1 MDLGIGGQ
9 VAVVTGAG
17 RGIGKATALLF
28 AEEGAKVVVWDR
40 DEAPAR
46 EVAQKIEAVGG
57 EALALTGSVTSPSD
71 VESRTKAILG
81 RFGTI
86 HILVNNAGF
95 AHIGPITEVTD
106 AQWSS
111 VVDVHMTGAFNC
123 IRAMTP
129 PMMAQN
135 YGRIVN
141 ISSLSVLGAENMAP
155 YAAAKAGLVGLT
167 RALAVD
173 LGPYAI
179 TVNAIAPGYIRT
191 DRVKA
196 SPTFPRLDPLSRR
209 AQTLKREGMPEDV
222 ANAVLFFASNRSGF
236 VTGDLMYVTGGMYQL
251 W

>member
-17 RGIGKATALLF
+17 RGIGAATALLL
-28 AEEGAKVVVWDR
+28 AQEGAKVVVWDR
-40 DEAPAR
+40 DDGPAR
-46 EVAQKIEAVGG
+46 EITKAIEALGG
-57 EALALTGSVTSPSD
+57 EAMALTGSVSSRTD
-71 VESRTKAILG
+71 VETVTKLILA
-81 RFGTI
+81 RFGAI

-95 AHIGPITEVTD
+95 AHIGPITKTTD
-106 AQWSS
+106 EQWSS
-111 VVDVHMTGAFNC
+111 VIDVHMTGAFNC
-123 IRAMTP
+123 IRAMSP
-129 PMMAQN
+129 SMIAQN

-155 YAAAKAGLVGLT
+155 YAAAKAGLLGLT

-173 LGPYAI
+173 LGPHAI

-209 AQTLKREGMPEDV
+209 AQTLKKEGLPEDV
-222 ANAVLFFASNRSGF
+222 ANAVLFFASKRSGF

>member
-1 MDLGIGGQ
+1 MDLGIAGQ

-17 RGIGKATALLF
+17 RGIGAATARLF
-28 AEEGAKVVVWDR
+28 AEEGAKVVAWDR

-46 EVAQKIEAVGG
+46 ELASAIEDAGG
-57 EALALTGSVTSPSD
+57 EAVALTGSVTSRQD
-71 VESRTKAILG
+71 VEAVTKAIVE

-95 AHIGPITEVTD
+95 AHIGPITNVTD
-106 AQWSS
+106 EQWSN
-111 VVDVHMTGAFNC
+111 VIDVHMKGAFNC
-123 IRAMTP
+123 VRAMSP
-129 PMMAQN
+129 LMIAQN
-135 YGRIVN
+135 YGRIIN

-155 YAAAKAGLVGLT
+155 YAAAKAGLLGLT
-167 RALAVD
+167 RALSVD
-173 LGPYAI
+173 LGPHAI

-209 AQTLKREGMPEDV
+209 AQTLKRDGLPEDV
-222 ANAVLFFASNRSGF
+222 ANAVLFFASKRSGF